1 MVTLLTCHIGTL
13 IYLTEHIRS
22 PLLTLHALGIA
33 AAYVAWLPKLRC
45 LSSGGDEEG
54 VCELVNTYIL
64 VGTWIIPV
72 LRE

>member
-1 MVTLLTCHIGTL
+1 MLTLLTCHIGAVL
-13 IYLTEHIRS
+13 YLTEHTL
-22 PLLTLHALGIA
+22 PLLTLHIIGIA
-33 AAYVAWLPKLRC
+33 ATYVAWLPKLRC
-45 LSSGGDEEG
+45 LSLGGDEEG